1 MPAGHYQDYFS
12 AGLQDGS
19 VSRLSTIPT
28 HAALMV
34 SESASRRALDRI
46 VDDHTVVDEYS
57 VGKKALS
64 SFDLDIVDDFV
75 SAYSLNHGHRIV
87 EGIAFSAA

>member
-1 MPAGHYQDYFS
+1 LPDS
-12 AGLQDGS
+12 LR
-19 VSRLSTIPT
+19 VRLK
-28 HAALMV
+28 AAF
-34 SESASRRALDRI
+34 DRV

-57 VGKKALS
+57 VGEEALGS
-64 SFDLDIVDDFV
+64 LDLDVIDDFV